1 MDNLELWRSVEKTDP
16 AATKQFAGK
25 GGFRGTAISPMYLI
39 KKATEVWGPMG
50 DKWGIRISNSH
61 VFRGAPLLN
70 KDGVIVGRE
79 LLYVVQAYVY
89 YPGPSGGMGEVPC
102 FGQTI
107 LSGQRKGGEF
117 YTDEEAPKKSL
128 TDALTKGLS
137 WLGFAADVHM
147 GRYDDSKYVSQV
159 QKEMASANNKDVR
172 DAALLLLKSS
182 AARGLGALEGQW
194 KLLTTEQRKACQGD
208 LPGLKKE
215 ARSATTP

>member
-50 DKWGIRISNSH
+50 DRWGVRISSAQ
-61 VFRGAPLLN
+61 VIDGAPLLG
-70 KDGVIVGRE
+70 KDGIPVGHE
-79 LLYVVQAYVY
+79 KLYVVQALVY
-89 YPGPSGGMGEVPC
+89 YPGKNGLGEVPC

-107 LSGQRKGGEF
+107 LCGQRKGGEF

-159 QKEMASANNKDVR
+159 QREMATASSRDVR
-172 DAALLLLKSS
+172 ETAMLLLRSS
-182 AARGLGALEGQW
+182 AARGIGALEGQW
-194 KLLTTEQRKACQGD
+194 KLLTAEQRKACQDD
-208 LPGLKKE
+208 LPSLKKE
-215 ARSATTP
+215 AQSATST